1 VWGKLMKKLTW
12 VFTAAGMLLSVAS
25 LARLM
30 QGGFHIGSFVAPIQS
45 ALDFDR
51 AFLTLLLGWTEPY
64 LQKLPPQWHP
74 YPHWKDLFVVFFLYV
89 IAVIRGELSLVRWNV
104 ETGTYVRPIR
114 TVWPALLVGPVVAF
128 GYSVAVGSTPID
140 IDYANDD
147 LNLLGFSWS
156 YRILVLGMLVFAFV
170 LLDLIVHPEVRV
182 RALRWLVLGST
193 AIIVI
198 GLATQAALLLILLAL
213 FVWMAIYS
221 AVLAAE
227 RAYPFG
233 MPRSALSKKF
243 WVNLRREANISF
255 AIMGALGGAAAL
267 VLANAGLRFAGL

>member
-1 VWGKLMKKLTW
+1 MKKFTW
-12 VFTAAGMLLSVAS
+12 VFTTGGMLLSIAS
-25 LARLM
+25 LTRLM
-30 QGGFHIGSFVAPIQS
+30 QQGFHTGGFVAPIQL
-45 ALDFDR
+45 ALDWDR

-104 ETGTYVRPIR
+104 AQEKYVRPIR
-114 TVWPALLVGPVVAF
+114 TVWPALLVGPVLAF

-140 IDYANDD
+140 IDYSNND
-147 LNLLGFSWS
+147 LNLLGFGWS
-156 YRILVLGMLVFAFV
+156 YRIVVLGMLVFAFV

-182 RALRWLVLGST
+182 RALTWLVSGSS
-193 AIIVI
+193 AIIII
-198 GLATQAALLLILLAL
+198 GLMTQAALLLILLEL
-213 FVWMAIYS
+213 FVWMAVYG

-227 RAYPFG
+227 RAFPFG
-233 MPRSALSKKF
+233 MPRSAFSKTF
-243 WVNLRREANISF
+243 WANFRREANVSF

-267 VLANAGLRFAGL
+267 ILANTGLKLAGL

>member
-1 VWGKLMKKLTW
+1 MKKFTW
-12 VFTAAGMLLSVAS
+12 VFTAGGMLLSIAS
-25 LARLM
+25 LTRLI
-30 QGGFHIGSFVAPIQS
+30 QEGFHMGSFVAPIQL
-45 ALDFDR
+45 ALDWHR

-104 ETGTYVRPIR
+104 EKEKYVRPIR
-114 TVWPALLVGPVVAF
+114 TVWAALLVGPLLAF

-140 IDYANDD
+140 IDYSNDD
-147 LNLLGFSWS
+147 LNLLGFAWS
-156 YRILVLGMLVFAFV
+156 YRILVLGMLVFVFV

-182 RALRWLVLGST
+182 RALKWLVLGSS
-193 AIIVI
+193 AIII
-198 GLATQAALLLILLAL
+198 ISLIAQAPILLTLLAL
-213 FVWMAIYS
+213 FVWMAVYN

-233 MPRSALSKKF
+233 MPRRTFGKMFGANF
-243 WVNLRREANISF
+243 RREASISF
-255 AIMGALGGAAAL
+255 AIVGALGGAGAL
-267 VLANAGLRFAGL
+267 VLANAGLKFAGL